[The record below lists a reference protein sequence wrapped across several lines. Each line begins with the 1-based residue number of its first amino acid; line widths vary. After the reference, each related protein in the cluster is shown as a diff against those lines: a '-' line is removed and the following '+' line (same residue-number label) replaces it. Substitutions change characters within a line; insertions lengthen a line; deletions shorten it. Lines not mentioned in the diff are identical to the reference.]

1 MNSTLRHFPGIRT
14 RLWALCTKRPLGS
27 LYYVGGGLGDEL
39 MLTAVAHAARKAG
52 RPLNILSDWP
62 DVWRG
67 NTDIVSLHTGVER
80 WFYARLR
87 GWIPSSVEIR
97 HLTTSNHAPLHL
109 ARQQAG
115 NLDLTLEDDWAPR
128 FTYPTRPHSRRRI
141 TFQLSCRGA
150 RYAATTKEWAH
161 DRWLNLLARLGT
173 DHELIQLGTSQDP
186 LVPGV
191 VDLRGR
197 TTLAEAASWIA
208 SSGLFLG
215 LESGL
220 MHLAAATGVP
230 AVIIFG
236 GRTSPALTGYCWH
249 TQLVRTPSC
258 TGCALNNNCP
268 NNLIC
273 LDIPVDEVEA
283 AVRTR
288 LHPR

>member
-1 MNSTLRHFPGIRT
+1 MKLLRIFQSA
-14 RLWALCTKRPLGS
+14 RLHLWFFLVTKPTTS
-27 LYYVGGGLGDEL
+27 LYYTGGGLGDEL

-52 RPLNILSDWP
+52 RPLSILSDWP
-62 DVWRG
+62 EVWRG
-67 NTDIVSLHTGVER
+67 NRDIVSLHTGVER
-80 WFYARLR
+80 WFYTLRR
-87 GWIPSSVEIR
+87 GWLPSSVEIR
-97 HLTTSNHAPLHL
+97 HLTTSNHAPRHL
-109 ARQQAG
+109 ARQQADH
-115 NLDLTLEDDWAPR
+115 LKLSLPVDWSPC
-128 FTYPTRPHSRRRI
+128 FSYPTLAHSSRRI

-161 DRWLNLLARLGT
+161 DRWLNLLSRLGS

-197 TTLAEAASWIA
+197 TTLPQAASWIA

-230 AVIIFG
+230 AVIIYG
-236 GRTSPALTGYCWH
+236 GRTAPALTGYPWH
-249 TQLVRTPSC
+249 TQIVRTPSC
-258 TGCALNNNCP
+258 AGCALNNDCP
-268 NNLIC
+268 NALLC

-283 AVRTR
+283 AVRTCLR
-288 LHPR
+288 SS